1 MRHKFNGT
9 CPLFFRICMLI
20 STCLLGKSGINWTE
34 LGVLPCREAAYDR
47 DYYEKYN

>member
-1 MRHKFNGT
+1 MRHNYNGT
-9 CPLFFRICMLI
+9 CPLVPDICSSAL
-20 STCLLGKSGINWTE
+20 TFWEKSGINRTE